1 MSQLILVESLSP
13 KEAGIIMESPEGG
26 RDLFM
31 SGLFM
36 ASNVKNGNSRVYPR
50 EEIENAVK
58 FVNGCIEEGRSIC
71 GELNH
76 PNNLSIDLERVSHV
90 ITEMWMEGDNAMGK
104 AKILNTPMGNILRT
118 LMESGVKVGVSSR
131 GSGEVMEGVVRDFQ
145 FVTVDAVATPS
156 APGAYPNLVRESLE
170 NQKVITLAEAVCHDK
185 TAQKFL
191 AKELRAFIDTML
203 KR

>member
-203 KR
+203 

>member
-1 MSQLILVESLSP
+1 MTQLLLVEHLSP
-13 KEAGIIMESPEGG
+13 KEASIILESPQDSK
-26 RDLFM
+26 DLYM
-31 SGLFM
+31 TGLFM
-36 ASNVKNGNSRVYPR
+36 AANVKNGNSRIYPR

-58 FVNGCIEEGRSIC
+58 YVNGCIEEGKSIC

-76 PNNLSIDLERVSHV
+76 PNDLGINLERVSHV
-90 ITEMWMEGDNAMGK
+90 ITEMWMEGDSAMGK

-118 LMESGVKVGVSSR
+118 LMESGVRVGVSSR
-131 GSGEVMEGVVRDFQ
+131 GSGEVMEGVVKDFQ

-156 APGAYPNLVRESLE
+156 APGAFPNLVKESIE

-191 AKELRAFIDTML
+191 IKELKAFIDTL
-203 KR
+203 TKR

>member
-156 APGAYPNLVRESLE
+156 APGAYPNLVRESIE
-170 NQKVITLAEAVCHDK
+170 NQKVLTLAEAVCHDK

>member
-1 MSQLILVESLSP
+1 MTQLLLVENLTP
-13 KEAGIIMESPEGG
+13 KQASIILESPQDSK
-26 RDLFM
+26 DLYM
-31 SGLFM
+31 TGLFM
-36 ASNVKNGNSRVYPR
+36 AANVKNGNSRIYPR
-50 EEIENAVK
+50 DEIERAVK
-58 FVNGCIEEGRSIC
+58 YVNECIEEGRSIC

-76 PNNLSIDLERVSHV
+76 PNDLSINLERVSHV

-104 AKILNTPMGNILRT
+104 AKLLNTPMGNILKT

-131 GSGEVMEGVVRDFQ
+131 GSGEVMEGVVKDFQ

-156 APGAYPNLVRESLE
+156 APGAFPNLVKESIE
-170 NQKVITLAEAVCHDK
+170 NQKVMTLAEAVCHDG

-191 AKELRAFIDTML
+191 AKELRAFIDTLL

>member
-1 MSQLILVESLSP
+1 MSQLILVESISP
-13 KEAGIIMESPEGG
+13 KDAGIIMESPEGS

-36 ASNVKNGNSRVYPR
+36 ASNVKNGNSRVYTR
-50 EEIENAVK
+50 VEIENAVK
-58 FVNGCIEEGRSIC
+58 FVNGCIEEGRTIC

>member
-1 MSQLILVESLSP
+1 
-13 KEAGIIMESPEGG
+13 MESPEGS